1 MPYIKAGDIQIHY
14 QEKGN
19 GPEEILFIHGNIGS
33 WRWWEKVMYLLP
45 KEYRSFALDSRGCG
59 LTEKPTSGHSIRQ
72 FADDVEAFVNV
83 LNIEQFTLVGHSLGG
98 GTAMQ
103 YAVTYPR
110 RVKRL
115 ILLDPVP
122 AEGLVIPE
130 EFYPLFKQWQ
140 EDKESLK
147 EALKGTAPTYSYDQ
161 FFDQLVEEAFTA
173 SKQVF
178 EGNIKALAEMDLSG
192 KLSQIAVPTLLIWGE
207 LDNWSPLDGVQKI
220 HQAIEGSLLEVV
232 PGVGHSLNVENPS
245 RFVDLVTN
253 FCKMAL

>member
-1 MPYIKAGDIQIHY
+1 MPFVKAGDIQIHY

-19 GPEEILFIHGNIGS
+19 GPEAILFIHGNIGS
-33 WRWWEKVMYLLP
+33 WRWWEKVMDLLTE
-45 KEYRSFALDSRGCG
+45 EYRSFALDSRGCG
-59 LTEKPTSGHSIRQ
+59 FTDKPETGHSIRQ
-72 FADDVEAFVNV
+72 FADDVEAFAQA
-83 LNIEQFTLVGHSLGG
+83 LNINQFTLVGHSLGG

-103 YAVTYPR
+103 YAIAYPH

-130 EFYPLFKQWQ
+130 EFHPLFKQWQ

-147 EALKGTAPTYSYDQ
+147 EALKGTAPTYSYNE

-178 EGNIKALAEMDLSG
+178 EGNIKALAEMDVSG
-192 KLSQIAVPTLLIWGE
+192 HLREITAPALVIWGE
-207 LDNWSPLDGVQKI
+207 LDNWSPLDGIQRI
-220 HQAIEGSLLEVV
+220 HQAIPGSRLEVV
-232 PGVGHSLNVENPS
+232 PGVGHSLNVENPK
-245 RFVDLVTN
+245 RFVDLVTD
-253 FCKMAL
+253 FCKTTQ